1 MSETY
6 ATKSAVDS
14 IQIGGRNLL
23 YDSTGNLKNGWSG
36 NTIITV
42 DGGTSGNSLAIS
54 RTGYSGTARYFGTS
68 KRHFLTDFNVGTS
81 YTLSAWIKVRSDVE
95 LDASGYVMARFRSA
109 DNKKLYAL
117 SLTVSSQT
125 EKDKW
130 IYYEKTWT
138 INDSDIAKLECVA
151 LALDKNGM
159 IEACNIKLEKG
170 TKATDWSPAPE
181 DTAAEITSLSSK
193 QSSLE
198 QTVNGFKATVEST
211 YATNDSVTQKVSA
224 VEQKADKISW
234 LVKSGTS
241 VSSMELTSKALEI
254 IANTEIKG
262 DVIVGVVIKST
273 NYSEFV
279 GFDNFVAI
287 FDMSSGNNI
296 LALTWNTLIMWVL
309 GFVPQIIISL
319 LFAYWF
325 TNVRLRL
332 RCLGFFKTVMYMP
345 NLIMAS
351 AFAML
356 IFSIFSD
363 IGPINELIKH
373 TTGGEAFRFLSYTGS
388 TMGLVAFMNFI
399 MWFGNTT
406 ILLMAGIMGIDQSLF
421 EAANIDGASSL
432 QVFFKVTLPLLMPIL
447 VYTVITALI
456 GGLQMFDVPQVL
468 TNALGTPNR
477 TSTTLVMYL
486 NNYLKTSKNYGM
498 SGAISVVIFIITGLL
513 SLVVFKSLTKQEEN

>member
-1 MSETY
+1 MLPFILVFLVFQ
-6 ATKSAVDS
+6 AWPL
-14 IQIGGRNLL
+14 IQTF
-23 YDSTGNLKNGWSG
+23 Y
-36 NTIITV
+36 
-42 DGGTSGNSLAIS
+42 
-54 RTGYSGTARYFGTS
+54 YSMFKYF
-68 KRHFLTDFNVGTS
+68 
-81 YTLSAWIKVRSDVE
+81 
-95 LDASGYVMARFRSA
+95 
-109 DNKKLYAL
+109 
-117 SLTVSSQT
+117 
-125 EKDKW
+125 
-130 IYYEKTWT
+130 
-138 INDSDIAKLECVA
+138 
-151 LALDKNGM
+151 
-159 IEACNIKLEKG
+159 
-170 TKATDWSPAPE
+170 
-181 DTAAEITSLSSK
+181 
-193 QSSLE
+193 
-198 QTVNGFKATVEST
+198 
-211 YATNDSVTQKVSA
+211 
-224 VEQKADKISW
+224 
-234 LVKSGTS
+234 KSGLS
-241 VSSMELTSKALEI
+241 WI
-254 IANTEIKG
+254 G
-262 DVIVGVVIKST
+262 P
-273 NYSEFV
+273 EFV

-406 ILLMAGIMGIDQSLF
+406 ILLMAAMMGINESVI
-421 EAANIDGASSL
+421 EAAEIDGASSS
-432 QVFFKVTLPLLMPIL
+432 QIFWKITLPLIRPIL
-447 VYTVITALI
+447 VYVMITSLI

-468 TNALGTPNR
+468 TNGLGTPNR

>member
-1 MSETY
+1 MLPFILVFLVFQ
-6 ATKSAVDS
+6 AWPL
-14 IQIGGRNLL
+14 IQTF
-23 YDSTGNLKNGWSG
+23 Y
-36 NTIITV
+36 
-42 DGGTSGNSLAIS
+42 
-54 RTGYSGTARYFGTS
+54 YSMFKYF
-68 KRHFLTDFNVGTS
+68 
-81 YTLSAWIKVRSDVE
+81 
-95 LDASGYVMARFRSA
+95 
-109 DNKKLYAL
+109 
-117 SLTVSSQT
+117 
-125 EKDKW
+125 
-130 IYYEKTWT
+130 
-138 INDSDIAKLECVA
+138 
-151 LALDKNGM
+151 
-159 IEACNIKLEKG
+159 
-170 TKATDWSPAPE
+170 
-181 DTAAEITSLSSK
+181 
-193 QSSLE
+193 
-198 QTVNGFKATVEST
+198 
-211 YATNDSVTQKVSA
+211 
-224 VEQKADKISW
+224 
-234 LVKSGTS
+234 KSGLS
-241 VSSMELTSKALEI
+241 WI
-254 IANTEIKG
+254 G
-262 DVIVGVVIKST
+262 P
-273 NYSEFV
+273 EFV

-406 ILLMAGIMGIDQSLF
+406 ILLMAAMMGINESVI
-421 EAANIDGASSL
+421 EAAEIDGASSS
-432 QVFFKVTLPLLMPIL
+432 QIFWKITLPLIRPIL
-447 VYTVITALI
+447 VYVMITSLI

-468 TNALGTPNR
+468 TNGLGTPNR

-498 SGAISVVIFIITGLL
+498 SGAISVVIFVITGLL